1 MTQARFILALS
12 KDDGSR
18 IGLQSESLAFNES
31 GEEVFLFA
39 QATKGEAEAN
49 QTDQK
54 RAREFIQ
61 ILGRRYGTF
70 TDNIA
75 DPS

>member
-12 KDDGSR
+12 KADGSR
-18 IGLQSESLAFNES
+18 IGLQGERLAFNES

-39 QATKGEAEAN
+39 QATQGEAEAN
-49 QTDQK
+49 QADQK